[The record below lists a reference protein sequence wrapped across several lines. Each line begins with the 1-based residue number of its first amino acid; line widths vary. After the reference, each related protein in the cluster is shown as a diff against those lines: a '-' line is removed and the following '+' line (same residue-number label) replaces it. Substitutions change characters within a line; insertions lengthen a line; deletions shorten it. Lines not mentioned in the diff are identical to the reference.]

1 MGGPSAEHE
10 ISLETGNAVLR
21 NLRVLGHR
29 AWPVLIQ
36 NEREMFRGERKMDLV
51 RAFGGADVV
60 FVALHGEWGEDGRI
74 QAIFEH
80 YDIPYTGSGPIA
92 SAFGMDKFIS
102 RDLFLSKHLSV
113 PEAIAVGDSMT
124 NREILVDAL
133 RQLGPLPWV
142 VKPRSRGSSVGV
154 SVVEHEDALVHAL
167 AIARA
172 FDRRVIVEEYLDGP
186 EISCGVLEYPAGYP
200 YALPPTLIVPPL
212 ENGFFDYEAKYSGTT
227 EEITPAPF
235 SGDVTRAIQQTALE
249 AFRALGCRHYAR
261 IDMFLR
267 NDVPYILEL
276 NTLPGLTPESII
288 PKQARAI
295 GFSFPS
301 FIEHLMVLALT

>member
-1 MGGPSAEHE
+1 MQSKNIAVLMGGPSAEHE

-186 EISCGVLEYPAGYP
+186 EISCGVLEYPAG
-200 YALPPTLIVPPL
+200 
-212 ENGFFDYEAKYSGTT
+212 
-227 EEITPAPF
+227 
-235 SGDVTRAIQQTALE
+235 
-249 AFRALGCRHYAR
+249 
-261 IDMFLR
+261 
-267 NDVPYILEL
+267 
-276 NTLPGLTPESII
+276 
-288 PKQARAI
+288 
-295 GFSFPS
+295 
-301 FIEHLMVLALT
+301 